1 MLRLVNANGIQLG
14 ANDWLG
20 AFTYDHAMCILG
32 KSLRNPSSALMSI
45 VELRGVAH
53 STTATA
59 MVCGGILIEFARLSG
74 ISVVC
79 SFTSMITLQSS
90 SIIFHEPC
98 LVHMTPMQF
107 LDAKSFLKMIGRVW
121 LLHTMNICVKERPL
135 ISKEHSVNP
144 MGSIL
149 VPVTVTTKGHL
160 SLVSLS
166 FKDSKVLRLMQ
177 LFVAPISYRA
187 LILRPKPLMGKTVP
201 VAGPTAIVQVSTKC
215 LSVLCTSL

>member
-1 MLRLVNANGIQLG
+1 M
-14 ANDWLG
+14 
-20 AFTYDHAMCILG
+20 YDHAMCILG

-59 MVCGGILIEFARLSG
+59 MVCGGILIEFVRLSG

-90 SIIFHEPC
+90 SIIFLELCFIHT
-98 LVHMTPMQF
+98 TPMQF
-107 LDAKSFLKMIGRVW
+107 LGAKSFPKMIGHVW
-121 LLHTMNICVKERPL
+121 LLQTMNFCVKERPL
-135 ISKEHSVNP
+135 ISKKHSVNP
-144 MGSIL
+144 IGSIL
-149 VPVTVTTKGHL
+149 TPVAVMTKGHL
-160 SLVSLS
+160 SFVSLS

-177 LFVAPISYRA
+177 LSVALVSYRA
-187 LILRPKPLMGKTVP
+187 LILRPKLLMGKTVP
-201 VAGPTAIVQVSTKC
+201 VAGPTTMVQVSTKC